1 MVNTAVEYSS
11 TVLEQLVNLAM
22 SVSTSESLSLLPLT
36 RSGRY
41 FKAKVF
47 ISSKAACLI
56 LLWNFSVLL
65 GYKYV
70 YNIEAIMQVSYAAN
84 VPIVINGVYGII
96 AVVSPVI
103 GLLTDIKISR
113 HKAVMRTSH
122 AIFIEVLLIPIVTVA
137 LSVPYFLVES
147 AYTWIVIFSVFFVG
161 AMSITFIV
169 FLINAFQFGMD
180 QLQDGSTEDLLLYI
194 HWYVWIH
201 YVCALLSCITWN
213 LFFYNNMFRFIDTP
227 KYVGMG
233 VTALIFISILTL
245 LIVSMCVMKRKK
257 AWFLLEPPVPNPYKL
272 VYGIVK
278 FACQHKVPLR
288 RSAFTYCEDEAPS
301 RLDLGKTKY
310 GGPFTMRQVEDVKAF
325 LGILKVLLVLCPVFL
340 LQTVM
345 KSTLPAFARH
355 GNFFVAAI
363 PQNGSAEPLYRQVY
377 IEGFFR
383 HTIISNGLLSPMLVV
398 VCIPLYL
405 WCVRPCILYHIP
417 GFFKRIG
424 VGMFLIILSLLC
436 ALVMDVVVHMQ
447 KVEDAHCMFVSYT
460 KHFMR
465 YKIVSDYPDSPLFQ
479 NVYFLVSQYTLSAL
493 VDMLLDIAV
502 LEFICSQSPYS
513 MKGLVFGLL
522 FSLKSFFQA
531 VAVILVVPYGRYW
544 PTSNYALHC
553 GSGFYL
559 VNILLAVLTLC
570 LFSYMA
576 RRYKYKIMNEPSR
589 EYQYAEDYYSNIQ

>member
-1 MVNTAVEYSS
+1 
-11 TVLEQLVNLAM
+11 M
-22 SVSTSESLSLLPLT
+22 SVSTSEGLSLLPMT
-36 RSGRY
+36 RTGRH
-41 FKAKVF
+41 FKLKMH

-65 GYKYV
+65 AFKYV
-70 YNIEAIMQVSYAAN
+70 YNIDAIMQVTYSADGLIA
-84 VPIVINGVYGII
+84 INGVFSII

-113 HKAVMRTSH
+113 HKAVVRTSY
-122 AIFIEVLLIPIVTVA
+122 AIIIEILLLFPIFTA
-137 LSVPYFLVES
+137 SLSVAYALVEGS
-147 AYTWIVIFSVFFVG
+147 YTWLIIVSVLFVG
-161 AMSITFIV
+161 AISVTFIV

-194 HWYVWIH
+194 HWYVWIQ

-213 LFFYNNMFRFIDTP
+213 LVFYDVMFRFIDTP

-233 VTALIFISILTL
+233 VTALTFVSILTL
-245 LIVSMCVMKRKK
+245 LIVSLCVMKHKK

-272 VYGIVK
+272 VYGVVK
-278 FACQHKVPLR
+278 FASQHKVPLR

-325 LGILKVLLVLCPVFL
+325 LGILKVLLVLCPAFL
-340 LQTVM
+340 LQIVM

-355 GNFFVAAI
+355 SNFFLKFI
-363 PQNGSAEPLYRQVY
+363 YENDSATPLQVHA
-377 IEGFFR
+377 EGFFR

-405 WCVRPCILYHIP
+405 RCVRPRILYHIP

-424 VGMFLIILSLLC
+424 VGIFLIILSLLC
-436 ALVMDVVVHMQ
+436 ALVMDVVVHLQ
-447 KVEDAHCMFVSYT
+447 KVEDAYCMFITYT
-460 KHFMR
+460 NNFMR
-465 YKIVSDYPDSPLFQ
+465 YYIESDYPDSPLFQ
-479 NVYFLVSQYTLSAL
+479 NVYFFVSQYTLSAL

-513 MKGLVFGLL
+513 MKGLVFGLF

-570 LFSYMA
+570 LFSYVA
-576 RRYKYKIMNEPSR
+576 RRYKYRIVNEPSR

>member
-1 MVNTAVEYSS
+1 M
-11 TVLEQLVNLAM
+11 
-22 SVSTSESLSLLPLT
+22 
-36 RSGRY
+36 
-41 FKAKVF
+41 
-47 ISSKAACLI
+47 
-56 LLWNFSVLL
+56 LL
-65 GYKYV
+65 GYKLV
-70 YNIEAIMQVSYAAN
+70 YNIEAMMQVSYAAD
-84 VPIVINGVYGII
+84 VPIAINGIYSII

-113 HKAVMRTSH
+113 HKAVVRTSY
-122 AIFIEVLLIPIVTVA
+122 AIFVEVLVMPIITA
-137 LSVPYFLVES
+137 AFLAPYLLVKS
-147 AYTWIVIFSVFFVG
+147 AHKWMLGFSAFCEG

-194 HWYVWIH
+194 HWYVWIQ

-213 LFFYNNMFRFIDTP
+213 LVFYDVMFRFIDIP
-227 KYVGMG
+227 KFAGMG
-233 VTALIFISILTL
+233 VTTLIFISILTL
-245 LIVSMCVMKRKK
+245 LIVSLCVMKRKK

-272 VYGIVK
+272 VYGVVK

-355 GNFFVAAI
+355 GNIFLTI
-363 PQNGSAEPLYRQVY
+363 MYQNGSARPRQIY

-405 WCVRPCILYHIP
+405 WCVRPRILYHIP

-570 LFSYMA
+570 LFSYVA
-576 RRYKYKIMNEPSR
+576 KRYKYRIVNEPSC

>member
-1 MVNTAVEYSS
+1 
-11 TVLEQLVNLAM
+11 M
-22 SVSTSESLSLLPLT
+22 SVSTSEGLSLLPMT
-36 RSGRY
+36 RTGRH
-41 FKAKVF
+41 FKVKMR

-65 GYKYV
+65 VFKYAYSV
-70 YNIEAIMQVSYAAN
+70 DAIMQVSYSPY
-84 VPIVINGVYGII
+84 VIVVVNGVYSII

-113 HKAVMRTSH
+113 HKAVVRTSYD
-122 AIFIEVLLIPIVTVA
+122 IIIEVLLLPIVVAA
-137 LSVPYFLVES
+137 LSVAYVLVKD
-147 AYTWIVIFSVFFVG
+147 YTWPIIFAVFLIG
-161 AMSITFIV
+161 AISTTLIV
-169 FLINAFQFGMD
+169 FLINGFQFGMD
-180 QLQDGSTEDLLLYI
+180 QLQDSSTEDLLLYI
-194 HWYVWIH
+194 HWYVWAQYI
-201 YVCALLSCITWN
+201 CALLSCITWN
-213 LFFYNNMFRFIDTP
+213 LFFYDVMFRFIDIP
-227 KYVGMG
+227 KFAGMG

-245 LIVSMCVMKRKK
+245 LIVSLCVMKRKK

-272 VYGIVK
+272 VYGVVK
-278 FACQHKVPLR
+278 FASQHKVPLR

-363 PQNGSAEPLYRQVY
+363 PQNGSAEPLYRQIY
-377 IEGFFR
+377 IEDFFR
-383 HTIISNGLLSPMLVV
+383 HTIISNGLLSPTLVV

-405 WCVRPCILYHIP
+405 WCVRPRILYHIP

-436 ALVMDVVVHMQ
+436 DLVMDVIIHLQ

-460 KHFMR
+460 KHFKR
-465 YKIVSDYPDSPLFQ
+465 YQIVSDYPDSPLFQ

-513 MKGLVFGLL
+513 MKGLVFGLF

-570 LFSYMA
+570 LFSYVA
-576 RRYKYKIMNEPSR
+576 KRYKYRIVNEPSC

>member
-1 MVNTAVEYSS
+1 
-11 TVLEQLVNLAM
+11 M
-22 SVSTSESLSLLPLT
+22 SVSTCERLSLLPAT
-36 RSGRY
+36 RTGRY
-41 FKAKVF
+41 FKAKVC
-47 ISSKAACLI
+47 ISSKATCLI

-65 GYKYV
+65 GYKHM
-70 YNIEAIMQVSYAAN
+70 YNIEAIMQVSYAAV
-84 VPIVINGVYGII
+84 VPISINGIYSII
-96 AVVSPVI
+96 VVVSPLI

-113 HKAVMRTSH
+113 HKAVVRTSY
-122 AIFIEVLLIPIVTVA
+122 AIFIEVLLIPIIAVA

-147 AYTWIVIFSVFFVG
+147 AYMWIVTFSVFFMG
-161 AMSITFIV
+161 AISITFIV

-194 HWYVWIH
+194 HWYVWIQ

-213 LFFYNNMFRFIDTP
+213 FVFYDVMFSFIDIP
-227 KYVGMG
+227 KFAGVG

-245 LIVSMCVMKRKK
+245 LIVSLCVMKRKK

-272 VYGIVK
+272 VYGVVK

-288 RSAFTYCEDEAPS
+288 RSAFTYCEDESPS

-310 GGPFTMRQVEDVKAF
+310 GGPFTMRQVEDIKAF
-325 LGILKVLLVLCPVFL
+325 LGILKVLLVLCPAFL

-355 GNFFVAAI
+355 GNFFLTI
-363 PQNGSAEPLYRQVY
+363 MFQNGSAKPRQVY
-377 IEGFFR
+377 VEGFFR
-383 HTIISNGLLSPMLVV
+383 HTIISNGLLSSTLVV

-405 WCVRPCILYHIP
+405 WCVRPRILYHIP

-424 VGMFLIILSLLC
+424 VGMVLIILSLLC
-436 ALVMDVVVHMQ
+436 ALVMDVVVHIQ

-465 YKIVSDYPDSPLFQ
+465 YKIESDYPDSPLFQ

-493 VDMLLDIAV
+493 VDMLLDITV

-513 MKGLVFGLL
+513 MKGLVFGLFFL
-522 FSLKSFFQA
+522 LKSLFQA
-531 VAVILVVPYGRYW
+531 VAVIMVVPYGRYW

-570 LFSYMA
+570 LFSCEA
-576 RRYKYKIMNEPSR
+576 RRYKYRIVNESSR